1 MVEIERACS
10 RKFGCRFFKKVLS
23 MVIVALGG
31 LLEGCPQPAQEGIL
45 FWIRIDLI
53 LNIQNRIG
61 CIFK

>member
-1 MVEIERACS
+1 LRSNEPAAANLAAGFS
-10 RKFGCRFFKKVLS
+10 KKVLS

-53 LNIQNRIG
+53 
-61 CIFK
+61 